1 MVLFLV
7 ACGNNTGGITITED
21 DMQGNEAV
29 YYDESMDEG
38 KGQEGIDLEDIF
50 DDEEDSQ
57 EPSNPEESTIE
68 DEKEDNEE
76 EVSDGIER
84 EGRYTSKDDVAA
96 YLRKYGELPKNYIT
110 KKDAGD
116 MGWVA
121 SKGNLWDVTDNMSI
135 GGDRF
140 GNREGLLPSK
150 KGRIYYEADIDYEG
164 GRRNAKRIVF
174 SNDGLIFYTDD
185 HYASFEDITEEE

>member
-1 MVLFLV
+1 
-7 ACGNNTGGITITED
+7 
-21 DMQGNEAV
+21 
-29 YYDESMDEG
+29 MDEG